1 MLQIA
6 VTDRLVVVFLK
17 DFLPRDKH
25 SFVPA
30 VNAAIEYS
38 VGGLVRK
45 FYKKNLNGF
54 SNDCDKLRAIQ
65 GVQSAGTWLVYL
77 SLYLNEPNDPSDFFH
92 MLSSRKTNEDKCT
105 NEDELMNKQT
115 VMWCLQR

>member
-30 VNAAIEYS
+30 VNPVIEYS

-45 FYKKNLNGF
+45 FYKK
-54 SNDCDKLRAIQ
+54 I
-65 GVQSAGTWLVYL
+65 
-77 SLYLNEPNDPSDFFH
+77 
-92 MLSSRKTNEDKCT
+92 
-105 NEDELMNKQT
+105 
-115 VMWCLQR
+115 